1 MDIKEIA
8 SQLALECLRR
18 NKGDLKEIEVLEE
31 YIRLQK
37 FFEDELNA
45 RKPKLTTTFDIM

>member
-18 NKGDLKEIEVLEE
+18 NKGNLSELDVLNEYLRLK
-31 YIRLQK
+31 QS
-37 FFEDELNA
+37 FEDRLNS
-45 RKPKLTTTFDIM
+45 RKQKSVSSFDIL